1 MKSLHQPFD
10 ILMGSTQL
18 LFREVKIPAD
28 LIGVVD
34 QIGEE
39 LDLSAI
45 SRDGKNCCQYIVWV
59 AMVAQVLS

>member
-1 MKSLHQPFD
+1 
-10 ILMGSTQL
+10 MGSTQL